1 MAKSQN
7 IYLKGAGF
15 TLTELLIAV
24 IIGMLIIMVVSST
37 FLLNQKVF
45 RKGNIK
51 AELSQNARIVLD
63 LMSREIRQAAEIV
76 TTLPSDDTDPN
87 LLAHELEFE
96 DGHTT
101 SQIQYLKYL
110 LANNQLKR
118 QTIVYYFDA
127 DPSIYVHWNDVDSFG
142 APTQNILEE
151 KIIGENFTSLDF
163 FGNSN
168 INIILN
174 LNKGAEQIEMK
185 AVINP
190 RNN

>member
-63 LMSREIRQAAEIV
+63 LMSREIRQANDIV
-76 TTLPSDDTDPN
+76 TVLPPDDTDPN
-87 LLAHELEFE
+87 LVSHELEFE

-110 LANNQLKR
+110 LENGQLKR
-118 QTIVYYFDA
+118 RIIVYYFDT
-127 DPSIYVHWNDVDSFG
+127 DPLTSVRWNDVDAFG
-142 APTQNILEE
+142 PPTQNILEE
-151 KIIGENFTSLDF
+151 KIIGENFSSLDF
-163 FGNSN
+163 FGSSN
-168 INIILN
+168 INIVLN
-174 LNKGAEQIEMK
+174 LNKNNEQIEMK